1 MSVTNT
7 MDAKKQNNKKKG
19 GIIALL
25 LFGIFMLLLVGITVL
40 KRPDNS
46 FDLTLL
52 ENLLDLNYSVESAT
66 EVEGLDKFEVV
77 IKTEEQTED
86 LYELAQEFKSVIEE
100 EEGRS
105 LDVGVHVYSIEKTE
119 PAQESSKEES
129 TDSETASK
137 EEAEDYREYIEVT
150 EVITLTTAIEMG
162 DLMGEAGTTGDW
174 KLHTPIE
181 KGNYQAVTFDFNADE
196 KDLTEEVVF
205 KQLKGIHNVM
215 QKHNES
221 WTSDMT
227 TAIVTDSPI
236 GVYSYTGKFPTKL
249 FVTEEVETVKVVEK
263 N

>member
-119 PAQESSKEES
+119 PAQESLKEES
-129 TDSETASK
+129 ADSETASK

-150 EVITLTTAIEMG
+150 EIITLTTAIEIN
-162 DLMGEAGTTGDW
+162 
-174 KLHTPIE
+174 K
-181 KGNYQAVTFDFNADE
+181 
-196 KDLTEEVVF
+196 
-205 KQLKGIHNVM
+205 
-215 QKHNES
+215 
-221 WTSDMT
+221 
-227 TAIVTDSPI
+227 
-236 GVYSYTGKFPTKL
+236 
-249 FVTEEVETVKVVEK
+249 
-263 N
+263 